1 MANQWKPRGG
11 AAMSARALFNLRNII
26 FAIGLFLCVRFLAN
40 RFRFAA
46 PKHGILLTF
55 RPTDELAQYSNVYFI
70 ETSEPFKSVASFEAR
85 HACAIESAARA
96 NPTKNIV
103 VLLATW
109 EDFTDSEQILVPDI
123 VPLRRYQNV
132 YFRRLALGQFAQ
144 DSGIEQI
151 LKEKQLYQ
159 RDNGAADLSELLRLA
174 VLFRYGGIYLDL
186 DVITLK
192 PLDFENPNF
201 FGIETVFFAG
211 SSVMGMQRSGF
222 GHNLAYSCLKDFQY
236 FHKKG
241 QVDNGSIVVT
251 YKLLQ
256 ACNVNFVQDI
266 LTEGCGDRL
275 KVYPRHVF
283 HPFDN
288 NTVPLLFDPD
298 RVLEV
303 KDMIADSI
311 TVHLRHH
318 HSQNIKSPKVAE
330 TGYNMIARKYCPN
343 VYANNRENL

>member
-1 MANQWKPRGG
+1 MANHWTPRGSTTI
-11 AAMSARALFNLRNII
+11 SARALFNLRNITFVI
-26 FAIGLFLCVRFLAN
+26 FLFLSVRFLAN

-46 PKHGILLTF
+46 PKPGLLRTF
-55 RPTDELAQYSNVYFI
+55 HPTDELAKYSNVYFI
-70 ETSEPFKSVASFEAR
+70 ETSEPFKSAASFDAR
-85 HACAIESAARA
+85 HACAIESAALA

-109 EDFTDSEQILVPDI
+109 GDFTDFEQLHVPDI
-123 VPLRRYQNV
+123 VPLRRYRNV
-132 YFRRLALGQFAQ
+132 FFRRLALDQLAE
-144 DSGIEQI
+144 DSGIGQI
-151 LKEKQLYQ
+151 LKEKELYK
-159 RDNGAADLSELLRLA
+159 REDGAAYLSELLRLA

-201 FGIETVFFAG
+201 FGIETVYFAG
-211 SSVMGMQRSGF
+211 SSVMGMDRSDF
-222 GHNLAYSCLKDFQY
+222 GHSFAYSCLRDFQF
-236 FHKKG
+236 FHKKD

-266 LTEGCGDRL
+266 LTEGCGNRL

-283 HPFDN
+283 HPFDS
-288 NTVPLLFDPD
+288 NTVSMLFDPD
-298 RVLEV
+298 RVQEV
-303 KDMIADSI
+303 KDVIADSF
-311 TVHLRHH
+311 TVHLRHQN
-318 HSQNIKSPKVAE
+318 SQNIQSPKKAE

-343 VYANNRENL
+343 VYANNREHL